1 MWLTC
6 AICGSE
12 FHSKPSD
19 AANRKTC
26 SKECGRK
33 WRSQKMA
40 GAANHQFGI
49 RGSENPT
56 WAGGVL
62 IRDGYAYIYA
72 PGHHDYRK
80 DEYVKRCRL
89 VAEQSIGRKLLEHE
103 HVHHANGNRMDDRP
117 ENLEVV
123 TKSEHCRIHNLEEQ
137 RLRDEAT
144 GKFVSE

>member
-1 MWLTC
+1 MKLTC
-6 AICGSE
+6 KICGGE

-40 GAANHQFGI
+40 GASNHQFGI

-56 WAGGVL
+56 WAGGLL

-89 VAEQSIGRKLLEHE
+89 VAEQTLGRKLLEHE
-103 HVHHANGNRMDDRP
+103 HVHHINGNRMDDRT

-123 TKSEHCRIHNLEEQ
+123 TKSEHCRIHNLEEP
-137 RLRDEAT
+137 RLRDETT
-144 GKFVSE
+144 GQFVSE

>member
-1 MWLTC
+1 MKLTC
-6 AICGSE
+6 AVCGGE

-26 SKECGRK
+26 GKECGRK

-40 GAANHQFGI
+40 GSANHQFGI

-89 VAEQSIGRKLLEHE
+89 VAEQTLGRKLLEHE
-103 HVHHANGNRMDDRP
+103 HVHHINGNRMDDRP

-123 TKSEHCRIHNLEEQ
+123 TKSEHCRIHNLEEP
-137 RLRDEAT
+137 RSRDSET
-144 GKFVSE
+144 GQFVSE

>member
-1 MWLTC
+1 MKLIC
-6 AICGSE
+6 EICGNE

-19 AANRKTC
+19 AANRKSC
-26 SKECGRK
+26 GKECGRK
-33 WRSQKMA
+33 WRSQKMT

-89 VAEQSIGRKLLEHE
+89 VAEQSIGRKLLENE
-103 HVHHANGNRMDDRP
+103 HVHHINGNRMDDRP

-123 TKSEHCRIHNLEEQ
+123 TKSEHCRIHNLEEP
-137 RLRDEAT
+137 RPRDSVT
-144 GKFVSE
+144 GQFVSE